1 MRVGGVRTIRIPPNK
16 GYGDDWYKGTIPPS
30 SHLEFDLEL
39 NNIAQTPQEE
49 FQIQLEKFGV
59 GRAIGM
65 AVALGYLAVSPFL
78 NI

>member
-1 MRVGGVRTIRIPPNK
+1 MKVGGVRTIRIPPNK

-30 SHLEFDLEL
+30 SHLEFELEL
-39 NNIAQTPQEE
+39 KNIAQSPQEE

-65 AVALGYLAVSPFL
+65 ALTAGYLIASPFL
-78 NI
+78 DI